1 MNCKVFIGGHF
12 KFGTLIYNVDHEYDA
27 ESSSLQEFYDRHP
40 DLEID
45 SVEISAEKVEED
57 EEEDESEER

>member
-12 KFGTLIYNVDHEYDA
+12 KFGTLVNNVAHEYDA
-27 ESSSLQEFYDRHP
+27 EASALQDFYDRHP

-45 SVEISAEKVEED
+45 SVQISVEKVED
-57 EEEDESEER
+57 EIEEKDES